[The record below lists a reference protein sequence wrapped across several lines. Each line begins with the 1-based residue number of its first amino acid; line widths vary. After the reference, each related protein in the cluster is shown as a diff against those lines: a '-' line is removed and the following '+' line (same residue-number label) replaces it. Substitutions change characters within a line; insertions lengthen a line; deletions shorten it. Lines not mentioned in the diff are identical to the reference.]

1 MPYVN
6 IRVTDER
13 VSTAQKAALIAGATE
28 LLCRVLDKEP
38 ATTHVVIDE
47 IPLANWG
54 VAGLPVQEY
63 RRRTLPPVG

>member
-6 IRVTDER
+6 IRVTDEG
-13 VSTAQKAALIAGATE
+13 VTTTQKAALVAGVTD
-28 LLCRVLDKEP
+28 LLRRVLGKEP

-54 VAGLPVQEY
+54 VAGLPVEEY
-63 RRRTLPPVG
+63 RRRTLASAG